1 MAMDV
6 RSLLPGTV
14 IHDRYKVEK
23 MLGAGGFG
31 VTYRVTDLKENKAAA
46 MKEYMP
52 LDAAYRPVGSKEVR
66 PISESKRSQ
75 YEKFRQKFLEEA
87 QTIYKFRGH
96 PNIVEV
102 KHLFYEN
109 NTAYYVMEYV
119 EGMDL
124 KQFLKKQ
131 GGRISWSMLSPIIAQ
146 VVSGLKQVHSG
157 GMIHCDISP
166 DNIFLMNAGTVKLL
180 DFGAAKSTLRGSVE
194 TSVIVAKPGFSPYE
208 QMRGKNMGP
217 WTDVYALAV
226 TIYRCITGEMVRD
239 SNERIVSDNTIWP
252 SQMGIAI
259 PSVNWE
265 KALKKGLALRVDDRY
280 KTVTD
285 FWNDLNGGV
294 YTMPAPPGPSIPIY
308 PNHQMGNGQT
318 PNHTIQPLSPSGE
331 QVLQGLQGVYAGAR
345 LPISRE
351 LLLGVDHTKCHV
363 TYPPGTPGISR
374 VHLRIWPDNG
384 RILVMDLGS
393 TYGSW
398 LDGKKMTPG
407 LVYPMQLGSTL
418 YLGGGQVFRSI

>member
-14 IHDRYKVEK
+14 IHDRDKVEK

-180 DFGAAKSTLRGSVE
+180 D
-194 TSVIVAKPGFSPYE
+194 
-208 QMRGKNMGP
+208 
-217 WTDVYALAV
+217 
-226 TIYRCITGEMVRD
+226 
-239 SNERIVSDNTIWP
+239 
-252 SQMGIAI
+252 
-259 PSVNWE
+259 
-265 KALKKGLALRVDDRY
+265 
-280 KTVTD
+280 
-285 FWNDLNGGV
+285 
-294 YTMPAPPGPSIPIY
+294 
-308 PNHQMGNGQT
+308 PNF
-318 PNHTIQPLSPSGE
+318 P
-331 QVLQGLQGVYAGAR
+331 
-345 LPISRE
+345 
-351 LLLGVDHTKCHV
+351 
-363 TYPPGTPGISR
+363 
-374 VHLRIWPDNG
+374 
-384 RILVMDLGS
+384 
-393 TYGSW
+393 
-398 LDGKKMTPG
+398 
-407 LVYPMQLGSTL
+407 
-418 YLGGGQVFRSI
+418 